1 MTTHVVLVAVDGKKK
16 ETSKVLHMSKASKD
30 QVSSSEEE
38 EEESEDEDDPDYSES
53 HEEGHSESDG
63 RSDSEEDF
71 TENEKDAKDVKEPTL
86 AEAMIKTSAKQ
97 VKKKKPDKNNVV
109 SGKRKSSDQASDP
122 KKKKRKFN
130 DERKEKTFTVD
141 VDESKDQEAKDDQ
154 QGSKGKGKKEMPAF
168 SDKNVDYDLFHNSA
182 TNVVPRRIKL
192 SNNLVVTCRMVEQ
205 IESKNITNDYPALT
219 FQRKTAGEK
228 CFEFILPLN
237 LGPKITEAINLI
249 VKDNAKF
256 FANSSSAN

>member
-1 MTTHVVLVAVDGKKK
+1 MAVDGKKK
-16 ETSKVLHMSKASKD
+16 ETNKVLHVPKALKD

-38 EEESEDEDDPDYSES
+38 EESEEDDDDPDYSENN
-53 HEEGHSESDG
+53 EEGNSESDG
-63 RSDSEEDF
+63 RSDSEEDI
-71 TENEKDAKDVKEPTL
+71 TENEKDAEDVKESTL
-86 AEAMIKTSAKQ
+86 AEAMTKTSAKQ
-97 VKKKKPDKNNVV
+97 VKKKKPDKNKALPK
-109 SGKRKSSDQASDP
+109 KRKLSDQSSDD
-122 KKKKRKFN
+122 KKKKRKLDN
-130 DERKEKTFTVD
+130 ERKEKTFAVD
-141 VDESKDQEAKDDQ
+141 VDESKDQDAKDDQ

-205 IESKNITNDYPALT
+205 VESKNITNDYPALT

-249 VKDNAKF
+249 IKDNAKF
-256 FANSSSAN
+256 FANSPSSN